1 MEVKYEALL
10 LLQFVGIFMALTEF
24 EDLVNCSRWRLIG
37 RLFVIMTPTLLYIN
51 LQFLPPAV
59 F

>member
-1 MEVKYEALL
+1 MKYEALL
-10 LLQFVGIFMALTEF
+10 LLQFVGIFMAFIEF
-24 EDLVNCSRWRLIG
+24 EELVNCSRWKLTG

>member
-1 MEVKYEALL
+1 MKYEALL
-10 LLQFVGIFMALTEF
+10 ILQFVGIAIALTEF
-24 EDLVNCSRWRLIG
+24 QDLINCSKWKLAG